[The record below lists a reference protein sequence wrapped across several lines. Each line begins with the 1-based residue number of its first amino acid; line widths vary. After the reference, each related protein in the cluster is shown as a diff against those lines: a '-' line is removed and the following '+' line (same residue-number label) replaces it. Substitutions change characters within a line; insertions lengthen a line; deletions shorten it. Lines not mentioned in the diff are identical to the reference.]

1 MGGLDGQKMG
11 NILSEVDTPG
21 TRVPVDIIGK
31 LLALSFQRVSYDFPT
46 NKQTNKQTIK
56 QTNTHTNKQTICLLS
71 PLDTSGDHF
80 EGVARFRSGRC

>member
-31 LLALSFQRVSYDFPT
+31 LLALSFQRVSFDFPT
-46 NKQTNKQTIK
+46 NKQTND
-56 QTNTHTNKQTICLLS
+56 QTNI
-71 PLDTSGDHF
+71 
-80 EGVARFRSGRC
+80 